1 MTWNT
6 LRSSLDISTLHQHYL
21 AGTLSVLDI
30 VHAVL
35 KRIERRGDDHV
46 WITRVAAIELY
57 RRARNLDELRL
68 IPDLLERYP
77 LYGIPFAVK
86 DNIDVADMHTTA
98 ACPAYAYSAKKD
110 AAVVRRLLDAGA
122 ILIGKTNMDQFA
134 TGLVGTR
141 SPYGIPVNPFNPAYI
156 PGGSSSGSAV
166 AVATGLVSFSLG
178 TDTAGSGRVPA
189 ALNNIIGLKP
199 TRGLLSTS
207 GVVPACR
214 SLDCV
219 SIFSIATDDAA
230 TIMTVTARFDPDDP
244 FSKPEAD
251 RQHPALL
258 PLCRAFKFGVPDA
271 ASLTFFGD
279 ADSAQCF
286 SQAIIQLEALGG
298 EAVEIDFAPFRCAAN
313 LLYQGPWVAERYLTV
328 SDLLENAPHALHADV
343 RQAIEPAYN
352 YTAADAYAGFHQLKI
367 FQREADA
374 IMRTIDYLVTPTVG
388 RTYQI
393 NDVLAQ
399 PKITNQHLG
408 YYTNFMN
415 LLDLCAIAIP
425 AGILPNGLPFGI
437 SLIAPPYQENTLF
450 SVAEAFHRAC
460 NLPAGATQ
468 QPLPPPLKK
477 IPMEDKHY
485 MRLCVCGAHMSGLP
499 LNYQLLEC
507 GGRLWAKTR
516 TAPCY
521 KLYAMENLQPPR
533 PGMIR
538 DDNGVALDVE
548 VWELPVEKFG
558 SFMRKVPSPLCVGTV
573 HLETAEAVNGFLCEP
588 YGLKNARDISMLGGW
603 RTYLQHSNQPEFDT

>member
-6 LRSSLDISTLHQHYL
+6 LRSSLAIATLHQHYL
-21 AGTLSVLDI
+21 AQTLSVIEI
-30 VHAVL
+30 VNAVL
-35 KRIERRGDDHV
+35 ERIAQRGDDHV
-46 WITRVAAIELY
+46 WISRVPTTELY
-57 RRARNLDELRL
+57 RCARNLDELRL
-68 IPDLLERYP
+68 APHLLERYP

-98 ACPAYAYSAKKD
+98 ACPAYAYLAKED
-110 AAVVRRLLDAGA
+110 AGVVGRLLNAGA

-166 AVATGLVSFSLG
+166 AVATGLVSFALG

-199 TRGLLSTS
+199 TRGLLSTR

-219 SIFSIATDDAA
+219 SIFSLTTEDAA
-230 TIMTVTARFDPDDP
+230 KIMAVTAGYDPNDP
-244 FSKPEAD
+244 FSKPDAD
-251 RQHPALL
+251 VQRPALR
-258 PLCRAFKFGVPDA
+258 PGCRAFKFGVPNA
-271 ASLTFFGD
+271 ESLTFFGD

-298 EAVEIDFAPFRCAAN
+298 EAVVIDFAPFRGAAN

-328 SDLLENAPHALHADV
+328 SDLLENAPHALHTEV
-343 RQAIEPAYN
+343 RQAIEAAYR
-352 YTAADAYAGFHQLKI
+352 YTAADTYAGFYQLKI
-367 FQREADA
+367 FQHKAEA
-374 IMRTIDYLVTPTVG
+374 ILRTIDYLVTPTVG

-393 NDVLAQ
+393 SEVFAQ

-415 LLDLCAIAIP
+415 LLDLCAMAIP

-450 SVAEAFHRAC
+450 SVAEAFHRAG
-460 NLPAGATQ
+460 NLLSGATH

-477 IPMEDKHY
+477 TPIEDQNY
-485 MRLCVCGAHMSGLP
+485 MRLCVCGAHMSGLS

-507 GGRLWAKTR
+507 GARLWAKTR
-516 TAPCY
+516 TAPFY
-521 KLYAMENLQPPR
+521 KLYAMEDLQPPR
-533 PGMIR
+533 PGMVR
-538 DDNGVALDVE
+538 DENGAALAVE

-558 SFMRKVPSPLCVGTV
+558 TFMRKVPSPLCVGTV
-573 HLETAEAVNGFLCEP
+573 HLETSEAVCGFLCEP
-588 YGLKNARDISMLGGW
+588 FGLKNARDITKLGGW
-603 RTYLQHSNQPEFDT
+603 RTYLSSLN